1 MRGVGKH
8 EMGKEFENMI
18 MVFAYRRLFQILLIR
33 FVELCVIWH
42 IAYLVCQRTNPT
54 LSFTT
59 DRVWL
64 ATRAAFWEPE
74 LRVARRDF
82 LFLESSKYFFW
93 MGDSFF
99 TRISPRS
106 FLNSPYPFP

>member
-64 ATRAAFWEPE
+64 ATRASFWEPE
-74 LRVARRDF
+74 LRVTRSDF
-82 LFLESSKYFFW
+82 LFFEIFRYASRI
-93 MGDSFF
+93 GDSFS
-99 TRISPRS
+99 TRSSPR
-106 FLNSPYPFP
+106 